1 MKVARIHMKKV
12 LVASGW
18 MTIAALMFL
27 AWSSAVTSSESKDV
41 KDVQYHLA
49 HLLDGNDL
57 ITVEEIKQK
66 ILSAYQVDFRDV
78 QVGNLDLHNLESIL
92 IEEAFIVDAQAYID
106 ANQVLHIDITQRT
119 PIMRVMDIQGR
130 NYYLDSEGIRLPLSK
145 HFTARVPVVTGYAAE
160 YGAGLDTVRN
170 NLGAAFRIVCDA
182 RADEFMH
189 AWLDGINIHNSD
201 EIVLMGNVGR
211 FKVLFGDDDRSKEKI
226 EKLKTFFKEGL
237 KITGWRDL
245 ESINV
250 KYDKQVVTKKHTK
263 A

>member
-1 MKVARIHMKKV
+1 MARLGIKQILM
-12 LVASGW
+12 ASGW
-18 MTIAALMFL
+18 MAAAVLMFL
-27 AWSSAVTSSESKDV
+27 AWSSAVSANEGQTV

-49 HLLDGNDL
+49 HLSDGNDL
-57 ITVEEIKQK
+57 ITVEEVEQK
-66 ILSAYQVDFRDV
+66 ILAAYQVDFRDV
-78 QVGNLDLHNLESIL
+78 QVGNLDLQNLEEIL
-92 IEEAFIVDAQAYID
+92 IEEAFIVDAQAYVD
-106 ANQVLHIDITQRT
+106 ANEVLHIDIAQRT

-145 HFTARVPVVTGYAAE
+145 HFTARVPVVTGYAAA
-160 YGAGLDTVRN
+160 YTSGLDTVQN
-170 NLGAAFRIVCDA
+170 NLGAAFRIVRDA

-189 AWLDGINIHNSD
+189 AWLDVVNIHNSG
-201 EIVLMGNVGR
+201 EIILLGNVGR
-211 FKVLFGDDDRSKEKI
+211 FKVLFGDDEDRKKKI